1 MVITV
6 QFKDRNKNFRGKTYD
21 YLLHKEEDIPKN
33 GDIIRMMDEN
43 YNYLCYGTRV
53 KVTNLRHSVSS
64 DKEKLS
70 VIRYVAATLD

>member
-21 YLLHKEEDIPKN
+21 YLLHKEEPLPKD
-33 GDIIRMMDEN
+33 GDIIRMMDED

-53 KVTNLRHSVSS
+53 KVTGIRHSGPS

>member
-21 YLLHKEEDIPKN
+21 YLLHKEEVIPKN

-43 YNYLCYGTRV
+43 YNYLYYGTRT
-53 KVTNLRHSVSS
+53 KVVGIRHSVPS

-70 VIRYVAATLD
+70 IIRYVTATLD

>member
-1 MVITV
+1 MIR
-6 QFKDRNKNFRGKTYD
+6 KSHEERDIIIISKII
-21 YLLHKEEDIPKN
+21 EEDIPKN

-53 KVTNLRHSVSS
+53 KVTNLRHSVPS

>member
-21 YLLHKEEDIPKN
+21 YILHKEETIPKN
-33 GDIIRMMDEN
+33 GEIIRMMNEN
-43 YNYLCYGTRV
+43 YNYLYYGTRV
-53 KVTNLRHSVSS
+53 RVTGIRHSVPS

-70 VIRYVAATLD
+70 VIPHVTATLD

>member
-6 QFKDRNKNFRGKTYD
+6 QFKDRNKNFRGRTYD

>member
-21 YLLHKEEDIPKN
+21 YILHKEETIPKN
-33 GDIIRMMDEN
+33 GEIIRMMNEN
-43 YNYLCYGTRV
+43 YNYLYYGTRV
-53 KVTNLRHSVSS
+53 RVTGIRHSVSS

-70 VIRYVAATLD
+70 VIRYVTATLD

>member
-6 QFKDRNKNFRGKTYD
+6 QFKDRNKNFRGRTYD

-43 YNYLCYGTRV
+43 YNYLYYGTRV

>member
-6 QFKDRNKNFRGKTYD
+6 QFKDRNKNFRGITYD
-21 YLLHKEEDIPKN
+21 YLLHNEEDIPKN

-43 YNYLCYGTRV
+43 YGYLYHGTRV
-53 KVTNLRHSVSS
+53 KVTNLRHPVPS

>member
-6 QFKDRNKNFRGKTYD
+6 QFKDRNKNFRGRTYD

-43 YNYLCYGTRV
+43 YSYLYHGTRV
-53 KVTNLRHSVSS
+53 KVTNLRHSVPS

>member
-6 QFKDRNKNFRGKTYD
+6 QFKDRNKNFRGRTYD

-43 YNYLCYGTRV
+43 YNYLYYGTRV
-53 KVTNLRHSVSS
+53 KVTNLRHSVPS